1 MRSLLVGLLLGISV
15 ALAAT
20 VGTSSLP
27 WHWGPA
33 LIALAVALAVRGLF
47 PPLGETPYRALSP
60 VAWLPVALAV
70 GWIAIR
76 ASTSPVP
83 TLATHDIA
91 LLLACAAGFWL
102 GQDIAPRAAA
112 VRVFAAVLAL
122 LLVAQFYVAWI
133 QRSTPDFS
141 PIYHQKIISGS
152 TGFFGHYIFLA
163 NFAGA
168 AALLLAGLALFGRG
182 PGWWRGFLAL
192 AAILGVG
199 CVFLSKARG
208 GALALA
214 GGSYVLMLLSLLIL
228 KQRGHRA
235 FPALAV
241 TAGLALLAGIAM
253 LPVFLSRLQAA
264 RGLEASASGMLSE
277 KSRLQYFELA
287 IGCIA
292 RHPWLGGG
300 SRSFSWENYDFW
312 TTEGFGWMPNE
323 VVFVHNELLQAATDY
338 GILGAVLVL
347 LAVMTLGIHAIAAR
361 ISLPGTAKPTPLAGI
376 FVGSLAAAAAMLFET
391 FFSFAFHLLPSA
403 LLLGCC
409 LGLAAGT
416 ARRRHLNTASGW
428 TAGARWGGR
437 LLALGGV
444 ALLGFTGFRAS
455 SALRE
460 VWALETR
467 GTQAAVDLPDH
478 FLRAGEAWPSHQ
490 FALHRA
496 TWYQQQATSGDGEP
510 DPEMLAEAISAY
522 READA
527 LHPFS
532 PVIAINLANALSMAG
547 SWDEADEWFL
557 RTRKLQGGVLAA
569 YGTHYF
575 YAQHLARRGWT
586 LWHDRDAPRSER
598 RSGQAFGYYQLAA
611 EHFESGYRH
620 LPLTVT
626 RDEREAFRASIAG
639 HIKFFTE
646 TGIQAIIPPDQ
657 LGLPEP

>member
-1 MRSLLVGLLLGISV
+1 MRSLFVALLLGLSV

-33 LIALAVALAVRGLF
+33 LLALAAALGVRGLF
-47 PPLGETPYRALSP
+47 PPLGESPYRALSP
-60 VAWLPVALAV
+60 VAWLPVVLAL

-122 LLVAQFYVAWI
+122 LVVAQFYVAWI

-141 PIYHQKIISGS
+141 PIYHQKVIAGS
-152 TGFFGHYIFLA
+152 TGFFGHYIFLS
-163 NFAGA
+163 NFTGA

-182 PGWWRGFLAL
+182 PTWWRTFLAL

-241 TAGLALLAGIAM
+241 AAGVALLAGIAM

-287 IGCIA
+287 IGCID

-300 SRSFSWENYDFW
+300 SRSFSWEYYDFW
-312 TTEGFGWMPNE
+312 TTDGFGWMPNE

-338 GILGAVLVL
+338 GILGAALVL
-347 LAVMTLGIHAIAAR
+347 LAVMTLGIHAITAR
-361 ISLPGTAKPTPLAGI
+361 ISLPGTSKATPLAGI
-376 FVGSLAAAAAMLFET
+376 FVGSLAAASAMLLET
-391 FFSFAFHLLPSA
+391 FFSFSFHLLPSA

-409 LGLAAGT
+409 LGLAAGS
-416 ARRRHLNTASGW
+416 ARHRHQTIASGW
-428 TAGARWGGR
+428 TAGARHGGR
-437 LLALGGV
+437 LLALAGV
-444 ALLGFTGFRAS
+444 ALLGFTGFRAT

-460 VWALETR
+460 VWAMETR
-467 GTQAAVDLPDH
+467 GAEAVVDVPDRL
-478 FLRAGEAWPSHQ
+478 LRAAEAWPSHQ
-490 FALHRA
+490 FTLHRA
-496 TWYQQQATSGDGEP
+496 SWLQKEATSGDGEA
-510 DPEMLAEAISAY
+510 DPEVLADAIAAY
-522 READA
+522 RMAHA
-527 LHPFS
+527 LHPYS

-547 SWDEADEWFL
+547 GWEEADEWFQL
-557 RTRKLQGGVLAA
+557 TRKLQGGVLAA

-586 LWHDRDAPRSER
+586 LWHDRATPRSER
-598 RSGQAFGYYQLAA
+598 RSGETFGYYQLAA
-611 EHFESGYRH
+611 EHFEAGYRH

-646 TGIQAIIPPDQ
+646 TGIQPIPPPDR